1 MKKSSEPDPDLAA
14 LPLGLLLGR
23 LAGQFRRALS
33 AHLDD
38 EIEDIRLLG
47 VLLAIRA
54 DPAAPQASHAAFL
67 GVDVNTARRLFD
79 TAEAAGLLRR
89 APAPGDRR
97 AHVLELT
104 EHGARRAAAG
114 AQAVAEVEAG
124 FTASLDPEDAARF
137 RAVAERLLRANNA
150 AGSDR

>member
-1 MKKSSEPDPDLAA
+1 MKVPPDPDLSD

-38 EIEDIRLLG
+38 ELEDIRLLG

-54 DPAAPQASHAAFL
+54 DPTAPQARHAAFL

-104 EHGARRAAAG
+104 DHGARQAAAG
-114 AQAVAEVEAG
+114 AQAVAAVEAN
-124 FTASLDPEDAARF
+124 FTASLGPEAAGRF
-137 RAVAERLLRANNA
+137 RNLAEALLRANA
-150 AGSDR
+150 AG